1 MDEDFI
7 PTFFL
12 VEDNYQEKFEI
23 IYIYFESKLWL
34 KKYRIKNDNIFFF
47 FVIWEMV
54 LLNKNLITLLKQYI
68 FIFISI
74 VYYIS
79 IIKD

>member
-12 VEDNYQEKFEI
+12 VEDNYQEKFKI

-34 KKYRIKNDNIFFF
+34 KKYRIKNDNIFF

>member
-47 FVIWEMV
+47 VIWEMV

>member
-12 VEDNYQEKFEI
+12 VEDNYQENFEI

-34 KKYRIKNDNIFFF
+34 KKYRIKNDNIFF